1 MTGICNVL
9 YCLFQDHPVL
19 VIETEIYPHFH
30 PVGASELVGHRLVT
44 GMPVVVMYGSVRHV
58 ILRIHAVLLDP
69 GTSRAFPLGFHAIQP
84 LLVPPP
90 HRVVLVVVQHL
101 AVELRLQVVVVEFA
115 PVVVAGPVTFAGVPV
130 HGPQCH
136 PTTFVLHL

>member
-30 PVGASELVGHRLVT
+30 PVSASELVDHHPVT
-44 GMPVVVMYGSVRHV
+44 GMPGVVWIGSVRHV
-58 ILRIHAVLLDP
+58 ILTIHAVLLDP
-69 GTSRAFPLGFHAIQP
+69 GTLRASPLGFHAIQP

-90 HRVVLVVVQHL
+90 HRVVPVVVQRL
-101 AVELRLQVVVVEFA
+101 AVEPRLQVVVVEFV

-136 PTTFVLHL
+136 PATCVLHL